1 MISSISQQIHHN
13 NKSPSPILAYDI
25 LRCFFLSGRAEM
37 FVFGILT
44 VPNRTIF
51 VVGTGR
57 HDSSHDSGDVEI
69 RPGEHLL

>member
-1 MISSISQQIHHN
+1 
-13 NKSPSPILAYDI
+13 
-25 LRCFFLSGRAEM
+25 M